1 VSSPTKTIK
10 QRRFVLRFPTYW
22 FAIVSMTTS
31 RSSSGST
38 TGENPCAGSSRMV
51 HCLVAIPFE
60 VDDSR
65 TR

>member
-1 VSSPTKTIK
+1 VSSPTKTIR
-10 QRRFVLRFPTYW
+10 QSRFVLRFPTYW
-22 FAIVSMTTS
+22 LATISMTKS
-31 RSSSGST
+31 RSGSGST
-38 TGENPCAGSSRMV
+38 TGENPNAGSSRMV